1 MSTASEYRDLLVEF
15 LPHPIRSD
23 ADYRRAVAQLEQ
35 LMEPRPRAARSQ
47 LIEVLA
53 TLIERYE
60 SRDYPTPQHDPADTL
75 KNLLETR
82 GVSAAV
88 VAKATGIPP
97 STMSSVLAHRRGIS
111 KVNAVKLGAYFGVS
125 ASVFL

>member
-1 MSTASEYRDLLVEF
+1 MSTASEYRDLLIEF
-15 LPHPIRSD
+15 VPHPIRSD